1 MVAGNAF
8 SRQDQVFLGCACQT
22 VAYERGRGAI
32 IGRRSNLRAAALI
45 RTAVISAAVLA
56 TLALAG
62 CTAPVKKSDASASPM
77 PSLSPSPSSPANA
90 STPDQIFAGGL
101 YTDPS
106 AHAVAA
112 EARLLAAGDSAN
124 AKLINRIS
132 SQPTAIWL
140 GEWLTAAKAGPILQK
155 YVAAAKAAGKTL
167 VFVTYAIPHRD
178 CGGLSAGGLTDSSYL
193 VWNQAIA
200 TALAG
205 SGAVVLVEPD
215 SLAMLSSAKCSGV
228 TDTRIPLIKKAVDAL
243 VAANLTVYLDGGNSH
258 WISPA
263 VMAKELTD
271 AGVGAARGFFTNVS
285 NFYRVDQERE
295 YGDKLA
301 AMLGGKH
308 YVVDVSRNGNGWKGT
323 WCNPTGAALG
333 QPPHASAGTTALDA
347 LLWVKHPGD
356 SDGTCNGGPKAGLWW
371 EKYALD
377 LARND
382 WD

>member
-1 MVAGNAF
+1 MVAGKAIF
-8 SRQDQVFLGCACQT
+8 EQDQVFLGFACQT
-22 VAYERGRGAI
+22 GANENGRGTI
-32 IGRRSNLRAAALI
+32 IGRRFTARAALVAAAAL
-45 RTAVISAAVLA
+45 AAL
-56 TLALAG
+56 TLAG
-62 CTAPVKKSDASASPM
+62 CTTPVSKSDASDSPSASA
-77 PSLSPSPSSPANA
+77 SPSPSPSATTDTATPA
-90 STPDQIFAGGL
+90 QIFSGGL
-101 YTDPS
+101 YTDPA

-112 EARLLAAGDSAN
+112 EARLVADGDTAD

-132 SQPTAIWL
+132 SEPTAIWL
-140 GEWLTAAKAGPILQK
+140 GEWLTAAKAGVTLQK

-193 VWNQAIA
+193 EWNQAIA

-205 SGAVVLVEPD
+205 TGSVVLVEPD
-215 SLAMLSSAKCSGV
+215 SLAMLSSDKCSRV
-228 TDTRIPLIKKAVDAL
+228 ADTRLPLIRKAVDAL
-243 VAANLTVYLDGGNSH
+243 VAAHLTVYLDGGNSH
-258 WISPA
+258 WISETI
-263 VMAKELTD
+263 MAKELTE
-271 AGVGAARGFFTNVS
+271 AGVGEARGFFTNVS

-301 AMLGGKH
+301 KMLGDKH

-323 WCNPTGAALG
+323 WCNPDGAALG
-333 QPPHASAGTTALDA
+333 QSPHASAGTTALDA

-356 SDGTCNGGPKAGLWW
+356 SDGTCNGGPKAGVWW

-382 WD
+382 SD